1 MECASTALDP
11 YTPCLSIWVMVWIFA
26 AVVLLLALLSPRFR
40 KFGLALAGAAILIIV
55 ALILFNERNKPSPAP
70 AAIDLKSKPATHG
83 RVSDL
88 DDYLIERQDK
98 DDPEAKNRI
107 SLTEVRFGQ
116 IKPTFGPQANAIQSI
131 QARLYNESKRFSL
144 TNYSYYLVVQDCVET
159 KLHDPSTAQ
168 CTTVYD
174 QRQRGTPVLVPP
186 SQARDITISIPVD
199 SVTFAP
205 IFKIL
210 GEPRI
215 ELSATQTRA
224 YRSPEQPQ
232 PADASTG
239 GPS

>member
-1 MECASTALDP
+1 
-11 YTPCLSIWVMVWIFA
+11 MVWIFA

-55 ALILFNERNKPSPAP
+55 ALILLNERNKPNPAT
-70 AAIDLKSKPATHG
+70 ASIDAQTKPATHR

-116 IKPTFGPQANAIQSI
+116 IKPTFGPQANAIQSV
-131 QARLYNESKRFSL
+131 QARLYNDSKHFSL
-144 TNYSYYLVVQDCVET
+144 TDYSYYLVVQDCVET
-159 KLHDPSTAQ
+159 KPHDPSSAQ

-186 SQARDITISIPVD
+186 SQARDVTISIPVD
-199 SVTFAP
+199 PVTFAP

-215 ELSATQTRA
+215 ELSPTETRA
-224 YRSPEQPQ
+224 YRSPEHPQ
-232 PADASTG
+232 SAEASAS

>member
-1 MECASTALDP
+1 
-11 YTPCLSIWVMVWIFA
+11 MVWIFV
-26 AVVLLLALLSPRFR
+26 AVVFLLLAVLSPGFR
-40 KFGLALAGAAILIIV
+40 KFGLPLAGAAIVIIV
-55 ALILFNERNKPSPAP
+55 ALILLNERNKPNPAP
-70 AAIDLKSKPATHG
+70 AAIDSKSKPATHR

-98 DDPEAKNRI
+98 EDPEAKNRI

-116 IKPTFGPQANAIQSI
+116 IKPAFGPQANAIQSI
-131 QARLYNESKRFSL
+131 QARLYNDSKRFSL
-144 TNYSYYLVVQDCVET
+144 TDYSYYLVVQDCVET
-159 KLHDPSTAQ
+159 KLRDPSTAQ

-174 QRQRGTPVLVPP
+174 QRQRGTPVVVPP
-186 SQARDITISIPVD
+186 SQARDIAISIPVD

-215 ELSATQTRA
+215 ELSPTETRA
-224 YRSPEQPQ
+224 YRSPEHPQ
-232 PADASTG
+232 PADASAG

>member
-1 MECASTALDP
+1 
-11 YTPCLSIWVMVWIFA
+11 MVWIFA
-26 AVVLLLALLSPRFR
+26 AVVLLLALLSTRFR

-55 ALILFNERNKPSPAP
+55 ALILLNERNKPNPAP
-70 AAIDLKSKPATHG
+70 AAIDPSKAATHG

-116 IKPTFGPQANAIQSI
+116 IKPSFGPQANAIQSI
-131 QARLYNESKRFSL
+131 QARLYNDSKRFSL
-144 TNYSYYLVVQDCVET
+144 TDYSYYLVIQDCVET
-159 KLHDPSTAQ
+159 KPHDPSTAQ

-174 QRQRGTPVLVPP
+174 QRQRGTPVVVPP

-215 ELSATQTRA
+215 ELNPTETRA
-224 YRSPEQPQ
+224 YQSPEHPQ
-232 PADASTG
+232 PADASAG
-239 GPS
+239 GTS